1 MRGLLAFLG
10 SVALGA
16 ALFVVVVVATAPR
29 MPPVAESSETQRF
42 KMARAGA
49 GDLITGTVADWRAAD
64 REARMVYAMGS
75 ARALTRGGLDVD
87 EAELTQ
93 RFLRCMDRNTARDP
107 EYRLLGDISYEC
119 AQTMRAL

>member
-16 ALFVVVVVATAPR
+16 ALFFMLIVVSQPR
-29 MPPVAESSETQRF
+29 MPTVAESSETQRF
-42 KMARAGA
+42 KAARAGA

-75 ARALTRGGLDVD
+75 ARALTRGG
-87 EAELTQ
+87 A
-93 RFLRCMDRNTARDP
+93 RCR
-107 EYRLLGDISYEC
+107 
-119 AQTMRAL
+119 